1 MKSEITMA
9 YFCQS
14 DNFVSILFNKTKKK
28 KYFSI
33 FVVLFLKIKS
43 NMNFIC

>member
-14 DNFVSILFNKTKKK
+14 DNFVSILFNKMKKK
-28 KYFSI
+28 NFSI